1 MKLGLA
7 NLNNPMVADH
17 LKLLPSLATVTCRK
31 IIDCMLYVIT
41 NANTY
46 TMYKVIYFIDEI
58 RYEIDIL
65 IF

>member
-1 MKLGLA
+1 
-7 NLNNPMVADH
+7 MVADH

-31 IIDCMLYVIT
+31 IINCMLYVIT